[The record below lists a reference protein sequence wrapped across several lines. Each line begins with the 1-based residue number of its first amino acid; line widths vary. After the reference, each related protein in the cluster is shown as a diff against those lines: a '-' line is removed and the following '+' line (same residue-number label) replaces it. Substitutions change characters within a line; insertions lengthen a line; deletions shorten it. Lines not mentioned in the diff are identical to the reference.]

1 MKTNYFKIIFWI
13 VLGALYFTQNY
24 SYAQSIEVLDASN
37 LRPLEGVTIYNTE
50 QKSVIT
56 NSRGKANLNDFAEN
70 DTLYFR
76 YYGYENKKII
86 KSEIAGMV
94 LLSEKVFETEQIV
107 VSANKWEQDKKE
119 IPNEIVKISQKEI
132 AFNTPQTSADLL
144 GQTGQVYIQKSQMG
158 GGSPMFRG
166 FNANSVLIVVDGVR
180 LNNAIYRSG
189 NLQNVINLDASAMEE
204 VEVIFGPG
212 SVMYGSDA
220 LGGVMDFHTK
230 KARFATEDNLLIGG
244 SSFVRYASAN
254 QEKTGNLTL
263 NIAGKRLASL
273 TTFTFTDFDDLR
285 VGGVRPDKEGYQDW
299 GKRLDYV
306 ERIDGKD
313 SIITNSNPLIQKQ
326 SGYSQWNLMQKLTYQ
341 ISDNLQAEYALH
353 YTSSSDI
360 PRYDRLVQRRN
371 GNLRFA
377 EWYYGRQLWVMNYGK
392 LTWFAKNKAFDAM
405 RLIVSNQQVEESRHN
420 RTRGRDWLGSRTEN
434 VSLTSFNLDFDK
446 DIKGN
451 GKYQLFYGLEVSHND
466 VTSKGTEKNIVS
478 NEERPLDTRYPDGGS
493 TMTMAAAYL
502 NYKWN
507 ISKKLTATAG
517 TRYTHIIT
525 KGIFENKEFFDFPFD
540 EASVNTG
547 AFNGSLGIA
556 FRPTSSWQINANL
569 SSGFRAP
576 NVDDIGKVFDSQPGN
591 VVVPNPNLS
600 PAYTYNAELGIEKLF
615 FNRVRLSA
623 TGYYTILNDAMVL
636 RSSTFNGQDSI
647 LYDGVMSKV
656 VACQNTDIGYIYGTN
671 VQVEAAITDKFKFK
685 STFNYVYGFDDVAQ
699 IRLPDTPP
707 AFGLVSL
714 KYQNRR
720 FRVETF
726 VNYQL
731 RSVAFDE
738 MSPEDQGDTI
748 FYPEDFIPSWWTLNL
763 RSSYQINKIVSA
775 NLSVENILDHY
786 YQSYGSGIGGT
797 GRNFILALRAN
808 F

>member
-1 MKTNYFKIIFWI
+1 MLF
-13 VLGALYFTQNY
+13 LGAFYFTQNQVQ
-24 SYAQSIEVLDASN
+24 AQFIEVLDASN
-37 LRPLEGVTIYNTE
+37 LQPLEGVSIYNKAE
-50 QKSVIT
+50 QSVIT
-56 NSRGKANLNDFAEN
+56 NSRGKANLGIFSEN

-76 YYGYENKKII
+76 YYGYDNKKIA
-86 KSEIAGMV
+86 KYEAAGMV
-94 LLSEKVFETEQIV
+94 LLSEKIFETEQVV

-132 AFNTPQTSADLL
+132 AFNNPQNSADLL

-180 LNNAIYRSG
+180 MNNAIYRSG

-230 KARFATEDNLLIGG
+230 KAHFATEGNLLIGG
-244 SSFVRYASAN
+244 SGFVRYGSAN
-254 QEKTGNLTL
+254 QEKTANLTL

-273 TTFTFTDFDDLR
+273 TTFTYSDFDDLR
-285 VGGVRPDKEGYQDW
+285 VGSVRPSDEVYQDW
-299 GKRLDYV
+299 GKRNEYV
-306 ERIDGKD
+306 ERIGGKD
-313 SIITNSNPLIQKQ
+313 SVISNSNPLIQKQ

-360 PRYDRLVQRRN
+360 PRYDRLIQKRD
-371 GNLRFA
+371 GKLRFA

-392 LTWFAKNKAFDAM
+392 LTWYAKNKAFDAM
-405 RLIVSNQQVEESRHN
+405 RVIVANQQVEESRHN
-420 RTRGRDWLGSRTEN
+420 RRFGNDWLGSRVEN
-434 VSLTSFNLDFDK
+434 VSMTSFNIDFDK
-446 DIKGN
+446 DLQDDSKHQI
-451 GKYQLFYGLEVSHND
+451 FYGVDFNYND
-466 VTSKGTEKNIVS
+466 VNSSATQKNSVS
-478 NEERPLDTRYPDGGS
+478 NEVRPLDTRYPDEGS
-493 TMTMAAAYL
+493 TMTMAAAYF

-507 ISKKLTATAG
+507 ISKKMTATAG
-517 TRYTHIIT
+517 ARYTQIWT
-525 KGIFENKEFFDFPFD
+525 EANFDSKEFFDFPFD
-540 EASVNTG
+540 EAKVNTG
-547 AFNGSLGIA
+547 AFNGSLGLA
-556 FRPTSSWQINANL
+556 FRPTDSWQLNANL

-576 NVDDIGKVFDSQPGN
+576 NVDDLGKVFDSQPGS
-591 VVVPNPNLS
+591 VVVPNPNLA
-600 PAYTYNAELGIEKLF
+600 PAYTYNAEIGISKTF
-615 FNRVRLSA
+615 INRVRVSA

-636 RSSTFNGQDSI
+636 RNSTFNGQDSI
-647 LYDGVMSKV
+647 VYDGLLSGV
-656 VACQNTDIGYIYGTN
+656 VSYQNTDIGYIYG
-671 VQVEAAITDKFKFK
+671 VSSQIEAAITDKFKFK
-685 STFNYVYGFDDVAQ
+685 STFNYVYGFDDVSE

-714 KYQNRR
+714 KYQNKR
-720 FRVETF
+720 FRVEGL
-726 VNYQL
+726 VNYQF
-731 RSVAFDE
+731 RSVDFDK
-738 MSPEDQGDTI
+738 MSPEDQGDAI
-748 FYPEDFIPSWWTLNL
+748 FYPENFIPSWWTLNL

-775 NLSVENILDHY
+775 NLSAENILDHY
-786 YQSYGSGIGGT
+786 YQSYGSGIGGA